1 MSVCVRTQKCIFK
14 NPAEVTDVHC
24 SNKQRVSKLITGL
37 CVCVCVK
44 GNMCPCVS
52 QKSCPSPVCAV
63 FGTLYACVCV
73 GWHALVH
80 IDKYYTFSDEVTEL
94 PDTSPDVQTP
104 GFTVCLLHFLSFF
117 LSWLFWISLSTNTAS
132 LLYNLF
138 YHNASVDHSLQLPLL
153 AHIALNTYS
162 TYTCTFVFTAVN
174 MNMPPPRMEVLVL
187 TLCKVTAPT

>member
-37 CVCVCVK
+37 CVCLCEGEYVSLCKSEKLSFTCLCCFWYTVC
-44 GNMCPCVS
+44 M
-52 QKSCPSPVCAV
+52 
-63 FGTLYACVCV
+63 CVCV